1 MKIKL
6 KINSDG
12 KPLQKPNNDLSNK
25 NKRDLSFEEYSKEIA
40 VRCKTYLFLEWENK
54 TTYKK
59 VKSYYNKMLTV
70 SDAISFIILS

>member
-1 MKIKL
+1 MNIDL

-12 KPLQKPNNDLSNK
+12 KPLFTPNNELSNK
-25 NKRDLSFEEYSKEIA
+25 NKINLSFEEYSKEIA
-40 VRCKTYLFLEWENK
+40 IRCKTYMFLDWKNK
-54 TTYKK
+54 STAKK